1 MRKPLP
7 ANHHLPHRSPE
18 RSLEP
23 ASINLNR
30 TNTVSVFKKVIGQ
43 DVGDPS
49 RSAPSLPDIRHAEP
63 IHTQAPT
70 AYAAQPVAPARTAP
84 AATRNVLSSDVEIKG
99 SVKFTNDLVVDG
111 KIEGEISSDGNLT
124 VGENA
129 RIKAEVKTATVI
141 VYGKVHG
148 NLTATD
154 RVELKAS
161 AEVVGDIKA
170 KTLAIEAGAIFVGKS
185 TVGTPAAA
193 PQGQSPAPAA
203 TPAKAVEAPA
213 AAPAPAKPSDTPELP
228 KQGTLLAGTKP

>member
-1 MRKPLP
+1 
-7 ANHHLPHRSPE
+7 
-18 RSLEP
+18 
-23 ASINLNR
+23 
-30 TNTVSVFKKVIGQ
+30 VFKKVIGQ
-43 DVGDPS
+43 DQAEAN
-49 RSAPSLPDIRHAEP
+49 RTAPSLPDIRHAEP
-63 IHTQAPT
+63 IQSNAPA
-70 AYAAQPVAPARTAP
+70 AYAAQPAAPARTSP

-111 KIEGEISSDGNLT
+111 KIEGEITSDGNLT

-129 RIKAEVKTATVI
+129 RIKAEVKTATVV

-170 KTLAIEAGAIFVGKS
+170 KTLSIEAGAIFVGKS

-193 PQGQSPAPAA
+193 PQGQSPA
-203 TPAKAVEAPA
+203 TPAKAAEGPA
-213 AAPAPAKPSDTPELP
+213 AAPAPAKSGDSPELP

>member
-1 MRKPLP
+1 M
-7 ANHHLPHRSPE
+7 
-18 RSLEP
+18 
-23 ASINLNR
+23 
-30 TNTVSVFKKVIGQ
+30 FKKVIGQ
-43 DVGDPS
+43 DQAEAN
-49 RSAPSLPDIRHAEP
+49 RTAPSLPDIRHAEP
-63 IHTQAPT
+63 IHTHAPA
-70 AYAAQPVAPARTAP
+70 AYAAQPATPARTSP

-111 KIEGEISSDGNLT
+111 KIEGEITSDGNLT

-129 RIKAEVKTATVI
+129 RIKAEVKTATVV

-154 RVELKAS
+154 HVELKAS

-170 KTLAIEAGAIFVGKS
+170 KTLSIEAGAIFVGKS

-193 PQGQSPAPAA
+193 PQGQSPAPAPA
-203 TPAKAVEAPA
+203 AKAAEAPA
-213 AAPAPAKPSDTPELP
+213 AAPAPAKPTDSPELP